1 MKNLI
6 FTAAALAA
14 LTLASCIKSGGEL
27 PTDEISDV
35 AIGITLPGGNT
46 TRTVGEGLNG
56 NNIAD
61 LTAGDVFLYYA
72 DGTIYSHLA
81 LYKDGDAPGYGDA
94 QYTFAQI
101 TSTTDNDYVIVVS
114 VPANV
119 TKCMVV
125 LNAFDDQD
133 QKIISTG
140 QVGNNISTIKD
151 KVAKANAFNLDATID
166 HVALVAEDNIENI
179 SGSTGGPSGDQKYSR
194 MADMSVGA
202 IGTRVQIAKLTAGV
216 ASNGYTIES
225 YKVAGIYINNFY
237 PSMLLGRDAE
247 NEIQYGAAALV
258 DNRSAEAK
266 YGGADNQYT
275 GDNSSLA
282 ITTGYTPESSEG
294 IVAPASPNHWV
305 FNLVPNGNVP
315 HIIIKL
321 TDIVVKNSE
330 DATVTVDDQTRWL
343 TIDAY
348 GGIAEQVFEPNNMYT
363 LADVPFTYEDMTDEP
378 YTDNENVAV
387 HVTVTP
393 WAKHDVTW
401 DKN

>member
-1 MKNLI
+1 MKTYIL
-6 FTAAALAA
+6 TAAALAA
-14 LTLASCIKSGGEL
+14 FALTSCMKSGEVF
-27 PTDEISDV
+27 PAEISDV
-35 AIGITLPGGNT
+35 AIGITLPGGSN
-46 TRTVGEGLNG
+46 TRTVGTGLTG

-61 LTAGDVFLYYA
+61 LTTGDVFLYYA
-72 DGTIYSHLA
+72 DGTIYSHLV
-81 LYKDGDAPGYGDA
+81 LYKDGTKPAHGDA
-94 QYTFAQI
+94 QYTFDQI

-140 QVGNNISTIKD
+140 QVGNNISTIKE

-166 HVALVAEDNIENI
+166 HVALVAEDNIENNT
-179 SGSTGGPSGDQKYSR
+179 GTTGGPNGDQKYSR

-225 YKVAGIYINNFY
+225 YNVAGIYINNFY
-237 PSMLLGRDAE
+237 SSMLLGRSETNA
-247 NEIQYGAAALV
+247 IQYGDATLV
-258 DNRSAEAK
+258 HNGSVEAN
-266 YGGADNQYT
+266 YGGSGDQYT

-282 ITTGYTPESSEG
+282 ITTGYTQASTNG
-294 IVAPASPNHWV
+294 VVAPASPNHWV

-330 DATVTVDDQTRWL
+330 GATVTVDDNIRWL
-343 TIDAY
+343 TIDEY
-348 GGIAEQVFEPNNMYT
+348 GGITEQIFQPNNMYT

-378 YTDNENVAV
+378 YKDNQNVAV

-393 WAKHDVTW
+393 WTNHNVTW
-401 DKN
+401 KKN